1 MEALIVVFTFSEWNI
16 STSLN
21 TLQYLLNARYGKRL
35 LAPIIKFEGENY
47 FDINDEV
54 VATTM
59 QTPLLI
65 MMNLEFANVNKGN
78 LSPQGINIYY
88 ILQCSEA

>member
-1 MEALIVVFTFSEWNI
+1 MEALIVAFTFSEWNI

-21 TLQYLLNARYGKRL
+21 TLQYLLNVRYGKRL
-35 LAPIIKFEGENY
+35 LAPIIKFEGESY

-59 QTPLLI
+59 HTPLLI
-65 MMNLEFANVNKGN
+65 MMNLEFANVNKCD
-78 LSPQGINIYY
+78 LSPQGINKRI
-88 ILQCSEA
+88 